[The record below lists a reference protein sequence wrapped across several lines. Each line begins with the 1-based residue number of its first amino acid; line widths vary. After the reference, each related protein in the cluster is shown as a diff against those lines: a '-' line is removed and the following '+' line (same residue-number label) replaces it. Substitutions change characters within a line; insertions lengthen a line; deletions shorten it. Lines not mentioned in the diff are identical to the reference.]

1 MLRRA
6 TAIAERQASEQ
17 EEASWPTGPG
27 PLEKSRDKS
36 ELFVCL
42 EGGNA
47 VQFFPVL
54 SG

>member
-1 MLRRA
+1 M
-6 TAIAERQASEQ
+6 IADRQASEQ
-17 EEASWPTGPG
+17 EASWPTGPG

-42 EGGNA
+42 EGRNA
-47 VQFFPVL
+47 VQFFPVV